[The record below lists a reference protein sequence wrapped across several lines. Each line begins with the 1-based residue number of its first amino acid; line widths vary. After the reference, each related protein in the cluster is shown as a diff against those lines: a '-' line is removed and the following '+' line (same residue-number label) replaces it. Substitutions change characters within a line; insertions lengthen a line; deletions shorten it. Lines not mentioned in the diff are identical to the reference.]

1 MILTAH
7 SGSDG
12 TSDNSLEFIER
23 MIENQVES
31 IEVDIHRAPNGKLY
45 LSHDPIKTHETIDC
59 LLELEALFRYIYKKS
74 STVTVNCDLKES
86 GLEAEVQWT
95 AEKWEL
101 FDQVVFSGV
110 VDPVHLSIWDRE
122 KIFYNIENCLPNIYT
137 VNQLKKAH
145 FDVVNYFCRKYS
157 VHTLNL
163 YYGLCSKEWIELC
176 HANHLNLSVWMVD
189 NLEMIETFKQQ
200 EIYNVTT
207 RRAIEYLTD
216 KNSELQSVKFTNK
229 RKVTD

>member
-12 TSDNSLEFIER
+12 TPNNSLEFIER
-23 MIENQVES
+23 MIENHVEF
-31 IEVDIHRAPNGKLY
+31 IEVDIRRAPNGKLY
-45 LSHDPIKTHETIDC
+45 LSHNPITTNETVDC
-59 LLELEALFRYIYKKS
+59 LLDIEAMFRYIHQKS
-74 STVTVNCDLKES
+74 SSLTVNCDLKEA
-86 GLEAEVQWT
+86 GLEAEVQWI

-101 FDQVVFSGV
+101 FEQVVFSGTIN
-110 VDPVHLSIWDRE
+110 PTHLSIWDRE
-122 KIFYNIENCLPNIYT
+122 KILYNIENCLPNIYT

-176 HANHLNLSVWMVD
+176 HANHLNLSVWTVD
-189 NLEMIETFKQQ
+189 NLEMIDTFQNQ
-200 EIYNVTT
+200 DIYNVTT
-207 RRAIEYLTD
+207 RRAIEYLM
-216 KNSELQSVKFTNK
+216 NK
-229 RKVTD
+229 GVEKKIGESTKRRKE

>member
-12 TSDNSLEFIER
+12 TPDNSLEFIER
-23 MIENQVES
+23 MIENHVKF
-31 IEVDIHRAPNGKLY
+31 IEVDVRRAANGKLY
-45 LSHDPIKTHETIDC
+45 LSHDPIRANETIDC
-59 LLELEALFRYIYKKS
+59 LLAVEAMFRYIHKKS
-74 STVTVNCDLKES
+74 SSITVNCDLKEA
-86 GLEAEVQWT
+86 GLEAEVQWI

-101 FDQVVFSGV
+101 FEQVVFSGTI
-110 VDPVHLSIWDRE
+110 DPAHLSIWDRE

-145 FDVVNYFCRKYS
+145 FDVVNYFCRKYN

-176 HANHLNLSVWMVD
+176 HANELNLSVWTVD
-189 NLEMIETFKQQ
+189 NLEMIDTFQNQ
-200 EIYNVTT
+200 DVYNVTT
-207 RRAIEYLTD
+207 RRAIEYLT
-216 KNSELQSVKFTNK
+216 NK
-229 RKVTD
+229 GVEQQIGKSTKRTKE